1 MISKQQIEAAKWANP
16 PNVLQSLGIAIVASG
31 ASFHLKDHDSL
42 KFFHQNGVW
51 LYKWWSRNGE
61 VGDGIQYLMPH
72 CLMSFKEAVAVLS
85 GSPFTEYKA
94 DPVDQLR
101 HRISKPQHCKT
112 PKWQSESKKLI
123 QFSRSC
129 LLGPNGKERLSYLMQ
144 EWGLL
149 IDTVHQ
155 RCLGWLPPKRQT
167 PSKLGIPCY
176 DSRGNLIRIRFRMD
190 KSGPEQERYRI
201 SKGSNPKAPFPINVA
216 SRKPIMILESELDAI
231 FIAQEA
237 GEHVGVLGMG
247 TTVLKLDNAITDY
260 LIKNIPAILVSL
272 DDDQSGREKA
282 TELIKQ
288 FPHALD
294 SPVPKRYGKDPGKAW
309 KHMCLRKWVK
319 TGLQQ
324 SGKIRGCKSHERG
337 CSLDQ

>member
-16 PNVLQSLGIAIVASG
+16 PNFLQSLGIAIVASG

-72 CLMSFKEAVAVLS
+72 CLMSFKEAVTVLS
-85 GSPFTEYKA
+85 GSPFTEYKV

-112 PKWQSESKKLI
+112 PKWQSEGKKLI

-129 LLGPNGKERLSYLMQ
+129 LLGPN
-144 EWGLL
+144 
-149 IDTVHQ
+149 
-155 RCLGWLPPKRQT
+155 
-167 PSKLGIPCY
+167 
-176 DSRGNLIRIRFRMD
+176 
-190 KSGPEQERYRI
+190 
-201 SKGSNPKAPFPINVA
+201 
-216 SRKPIMILESELDAI
+216 
-231 FIAQEA
+231 
-237 GEHVGVLGMG
+237 
-247 TTVLKLDNAITDY
+247 
-260 LIKNIPAILVSL
+260 
-272 DDDQSGREKA
+272 
-282 TELIKQ
+282 
-288 FPHALD
+288 
-294 SPVPKRYGKDPGKAW
+294 GKDPGKAW

-324 SGKIRGCKSHERG
+324 SGKIRRCKSHERG
-337 CSLDQ
+337 CPLDQ

>member
-16 PNVLQSLGIAIVASG
+16 PNVLQSLGIAIVTSG

-61 VGDGIQYLMPH
+61 VGDGIQYLM
-72 CLMSFKEAVAVLS
+72 SFKEAVAVLS

-94 DPVDQLR
+94 DPVEQLR

-129 LLGPNGKERLSYLMQ
+129 LLGPNEKERLSYLMQ

-149 IDTVHQ
+149 IDTIHQ
-155 RCLGWLPPKRQT
+155 RCLGWLPPKRQM

-216 SRKPIMILESELDAI
+216 PRKPIMILESELDAI
-231 FIAQEA
+231 FIA
-237 GEHVGVLGMG
+237 
-247 TTVLKLDNAITDY
+247 
-260 LIKNIPAILVSL
+260 
-272 DDDQSGREKA
+272 
-282 TELIKQ
+282 
-288 FPHALD
+288 
-294 SPVPKRYGKDPGKAW
+294 
-309 KHMCLRKWVK
+309 
-319 TGLQQ
+319 
-324 SGKIRGCKSHERG
+324 
-337 CSLDQ
+337 